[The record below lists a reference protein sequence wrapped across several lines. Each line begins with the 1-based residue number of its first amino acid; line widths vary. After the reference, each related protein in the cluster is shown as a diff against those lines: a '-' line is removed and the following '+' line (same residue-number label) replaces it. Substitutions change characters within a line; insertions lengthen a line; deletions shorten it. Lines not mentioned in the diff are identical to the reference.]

1 MSMSLT
7 NDTLDVKLCLLFLLS
22 IFNGKGR
29 GGGLSKHEISLEW
42 NVNDFK
48 TILEYLH

>member
-7 NDTLDVKLCLLFLLS
+7 NDTLDAKLCLLFSLS
-22 IFNGKGR
+22 IFNGKG
-29 GGGLSKHEISLEW
+29 GLSEHEISLEW